1 MRVLEK
7 ITGTAGAYILTGTVS
22 VDEHGQY
29 VAHAATQRLDT
40 HRRGNALRSVAADA
54 AAGPSLQAC
63 GVSPPEARREL
74 CLAARDKLGAQV
86 TSFVWRP
93 LLALAPTRPV
103 RMRIIGR

>member
-7 ITGTAGAYILTGTVS
+7 ITGTAGAYVLTGTVS

-29 VAHAATQRLDT
+29 VAHAATHRLDAV
-40 HRRGNALRSVAADA
+40 RRGNSLRSVASGD
-54 AAGPSLQAC
+54 AAGPRLHAS
-63 GVSPPEARREL
+63 GISPPEARREL
-74 CLAARDKLGAQV
+74 CLVAHAKLGAQV

-93 LLALAPTRPV
+93 ILALAPTRPV